1 MIFPSGLQRR
11 VISVTTTSHSTQG
24 LKTGTGDF
32 NRLMFSLTMAI
43 LFHLKTFDNNDTKNS
58 LCDKN
63 NISFREDDI
72 LNDLSENGEASSGY
86 ALV

>member
-1 MIFPSGLQRR
+1 
-11 VISVTTTSHSTQG
+11 
-24 LKTGTGDF
+24 
-32 NRLMFSLTMAI
+32 MAI

-63 NISFREDDI
+63 NISIREDDI